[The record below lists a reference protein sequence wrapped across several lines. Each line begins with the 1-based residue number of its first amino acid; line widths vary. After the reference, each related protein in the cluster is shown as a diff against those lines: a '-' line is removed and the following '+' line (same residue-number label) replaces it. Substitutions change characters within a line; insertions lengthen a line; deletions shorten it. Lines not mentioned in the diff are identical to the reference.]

1 MEAGSALLG
10 GSFSGGEPQLAGPLR
25 EAAGGGDKRVDKRV
39 AAAPGLGARS
49 GSRSCTLD
57 PELAVG
63 SLAMGLRRRPD
74 SAALLSGGLLCLLL
88 LADPTPVRPEA
99 GRHPPV
105 VLGKARIQAWVLF
118 APGRAGRVVFLG
130 AVVQSGG

>member
-1 MEAGSALLG
+1 M
-10 GSFSGGEPQLAGPLR
+10 AGPLR
-25 EAAGGGDKRVDKRV
+25 EAAGGGDKRV
-39 AAAPGLGARS
+39 AAAPGLGSRAGR
-49 GSRSCTLD
+49 RSCTLD

-63 SLAMGLRRRPD
+63 SLAMGLHRRPD
-74 SAALLSGGLLCLLL
+74 YAALLSGGLLCLLL
-88 LADPTPVRPEA
+88 LANPTLPA

-105 VLGKARIQAWVLF
+105 VLGEARFQAWVLF